1 MKHLK
6 VFLSSILI
14 IFIASCGGDEEY
26 REYIQSRCNDIDS
39 IFQYYDSHKSEE
51 NLYLLSGIYNRFKST
66 TSNELAD
73 SFLNRRLIRI
83 DSGIDTEKAVILSTQ
98 LDLAFKWVFSNE
110 IIKGDSILEILAK
123 NEGFAPHFDKL
134 YYQIQGS
141 KQYMDGEYNSAI
153 KNFESG
159 LEIAQKLEDTS
170 SIIIFSVNLG
180 ATSNALGLQGAAQN
194 YFVSAYELDTSN
206 LMLLNNIASIL
217 IQQQRF
223 EEAEVYLNK
232 KLNQILDFESKSY
245 SNIMLRLTYTGL
257 KQSQGD
263 WKTSNLIIKS
273 LKDSDIPYS
282 HNMVFN
288 SFWIKDSISRFEDN
302 DAQILYLNSLSREGL
317 SDLLL
322 EFIDDFYDGKLP
334 EIREYYAKNIN
345 RLIGEDYGD
354 EYQACLISLE
364 AYNARKNGNY
374 TLAYQLENQAKHLI
388 YLSMKTENARQAV
401 DIQKEI
407 DLVRL
412 KQSNKLINE
421 KLEYIQDVSKL
432 KNTVI
437 GISIVFIIGLSIG
450 IIQFRRISIKNA
462 ELKDELLHQKEAERN
477 ALERENEANKRV
489 ISISDLIIQRARDLK
504 KEVSNIAV
512 NDRDVLKPSL
522 EIIDHILLVNSTVNT
537 TKTVRKVD
545 FSAFPFLTDNLT
557 DSQLKILGLTLE
569 EYKPKEI
576 SAALDLSYAYVRNV
590 QSKIRKLLRDEGF
603 EEFQDFQRHIE
614 QNSAE
619 S

>member
-1 MKHLK
+1 MKQLK
-6 VFLSSILI
+6 FILSSLLILS
-14 IFIASCGGDEEY
+14 IASCGNGDRY
-26 REYIQSRCNDIDS
+26 SDYIQNKCNNLDS
-39 IFQYYDSHKSEE
+39 IFHYYDSHKSDD
-51 NLYLLSGIYNRFKST
+51 NLYMLSGIYNRIKASG
-66 TSNELAD
+66 SIELAD
-73 SFLNRRLIRI
+73 SFLQRRLERI
-83 DSGIDTEKAVILSTQ
+83 DAGIDTLKAVILSTQ
-98 LDLAFKWVFSNE
+98 LDLAFDWVFSNE
-110 IIKGDSILEILAK
+110 VVKGDSILEILAK
-123 NEGFAPHFDKL
+123 DEGFAPHFDKL

-141 KQYMDGEYNSAI
+141 KQYMDGEYNSAV
-153 KNFESG
+153 KYFESG

-206 LMLLNNIASIL
+206 LMLLNNISSIL

-223 EEAEVYLNK
+223 EEAESYLNK
-232 KLNQILDFESKSY
+232 KLDQILDFESKTY

-263 WKTSNLIIKS
+263 WKASNLIIKS
-273 LKDSDIPYS
+273 LKESNIPYS
-282 HNMVFN
+282 HNLVFN
-288 SFWIKDSISRFEDN
+288 SFWIKDSISRIEDR
-302 DAQILYLNSLSREGL
+302 DSQISYLDSLQNEIL
-317 SDLLL
+317 SDLFL
-322 EFIDDFYDGKLP
+322 EFVDDFNDGKLT
-334 EIREYYAKNIN
+334 EIWEYYSKNIN
-345 RLIGEDYGD
+345 RLVRDDYGN
-354 EYQACLISLE
+354 EYQAALISLE
-364 AYNARKNGNY
+364 AYNARKVGNY
-374 TLAYQLENQAKHLI
+374 QLAYKLENQAKQLI
-388 YLSMKTENARQAV
+388 HLSMKAENARQAV

-407 DLVRL
+407 DLVKLR
-412 KQSNKLINE
+412 QSNKLINE
-421 KLEYIQDVSKL
+421 ELQYIQDVSNL

-450 IIQFRRISIKNA
+450 IIQFRRVYNKNTQ
-462 ELKDELLHQKEAERN
+462 LKDELLHQKEAERN

-504 KEVSNIAV
+504 KEVSNIPV
-512 NDRDVLKPSL
+512 NDRDILKPSL

-603 EEFQDFQRHIE
+603 EEFQDFQRHLDE
-614 QNSAE
+614 NTAE